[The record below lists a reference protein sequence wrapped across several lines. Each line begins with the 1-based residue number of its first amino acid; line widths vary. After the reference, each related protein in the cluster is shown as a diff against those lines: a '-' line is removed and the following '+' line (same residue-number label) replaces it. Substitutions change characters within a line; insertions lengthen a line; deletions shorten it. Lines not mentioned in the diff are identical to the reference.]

1 MDTGW
6 TRVSYPSKVLQSLA
20 MSSHLEQQASVVL
33 RGWSG
38 SLWGGAHSCDGPGDP
53 AGVLLGQPTL
63 TEAETP
69 NLP

>member
-20 MSSHLEQQASVVL
+20 TSSRLEQQALVVL
-33 RGWSG
+33 QGWSG
-38 SLWGGAHSCDGPGDP
+38 SLWGGAHSCDGPGDS

-69 NLP
+69 TLP